1 MPPANYLVNQ
11 RDANNTKK
19 IHMTSLFPLKNANHG
34 EGTTDEIEL
43 FGVPYGNDT
52 ENPKERDI
60 FMRSLDR
67 NRPDLVFL
75 QMSPCN
81 FMSRQRFLAHKSALK
96 GVEDYNVKAVDDLNP
111 EKPLTWEETV
121 INLVKKLL
129 AFSLS

>member
-1 MPPANYLVNQ
+1 MFLSSIVKISSFRGVKRSYRTMPPSNYIVNQ
-11 RDANNTKK
+11 RDSNNTKK

-67 NRPDLVFL
+67 NRPDLIFL
-75 QMSPCN
+75 
-81 FMSRQRFLAHKSALK
+81 
-96 GVEDYNVKAVDDLNP
+96 
-111 EKPLTWEETV
+111 
-121 INLVKKLL
+121 
-129 AFSLS
+129 